1 LNILEILPTIRE
13 QLIKKHGA
21 LLSETG
27 REAELKQAIAK
38 ELKSLKKDA
47 DPETVDEVA
56 AYLIGLGP
64 VDKLLK
70 DPLVSEIM
78 VNRYDEVFLERN
90 GIIEKTDLS
99 YPSEEDLRNVL
110 DRIVQRCGRRINY
123 SSPIVDARLP
133 DGSRVNA
140 VIPPASDNTVITI
153 RRFVKLTFTT
163 EDLIKTSFLTHE
175 IAELLRI
182 LVEGKANILVCG
194 ATGCGKTTFLRW
206 LAGFVPTSER
216 LITIEDTKELALKH
230 PHCISLEA
238 SDKAGIYELMINALR
253 MRPDRIILGEVR
265 GEEAFELLQAMG
277 TGHEGSITTVH
288 ANFGK
293 TEAIQ
298 RLVRAMLKVQGVTFE
313 ELEAMVAEVLD
324 FIIFLKRFPDGSRR
338 LVHITQVKSERGKP
352 VFNDI
357 YRYNRMKNQHIQLGV
372 VTPEL
377 VERLQENL
385 RGEMPKHPAI
395 SKPLE
400 VVSAQ

>member
-1 LNILEILPTIRE
+1 
-13 QLIKKHGA
+13 
-21 LLSETG
+21 
-27 REAELKQAIAK
+27 
-38 ELKSLKKDA
+38 
-47 DPETVDEVA
+47 
-56 AYLIGLGP
+56 
-64 VDKLLK
+64 
-70 DPLVSEIM
+70 M

-99 YPSEEDLRNVL
+99 YSSEEELRNVL

-288 ANFGK
+288 GQLWQDRSDTK
-293 TEAIQ
+293 TGE
-298 RLVRAMLKVQGVTFE
+298 GN
-313 ELEAMVAEVLD
+313 AESA
-324 FIIFLKRFPDGSRR
+324 G
-338 LVHITQVKSERGKP
+338 
-352 VFNDI
+352 
-357 YRYNRMKNQHIQLGV
+357 RYV
-372 VTPEL
+372 
-377 VERLQENL
+377 
-385 RGEMPKHPAI
+385 
-395 SKPLE
+395 
-400 VVSAQ
+400 